1 MSDSRS
7 NLDNDLVRK
16 NHSKDESYD
25 ENKYK
30 YLLFTVGDELFGVPL
45 MGVREVVEPQPIKP
59 LPNTIDHFLGVINI
73 RGEIV
78 GVVDLRIRFSHEPK
92 DSALMAMIIFES
104 AVGPIAALVDKVES
118 VSVIDDEDV
127 DKNPNISSNFPIEY
141 LIGIGKIKDRLV
153 TLINL
158 NKVLGV
164 ETLNKFRASRV

>member
-1 MSDSRS
+1 VESKNSSD
-7 NLDNDLVRK
+7 NQQ
-16 NHSKDESYD
+16 SKIQDEVYD

-45 MGVREVVEPQPIKP
+45 MGVREVVEPQTIKP
-59 LPNTIDHFLGVINI
+59 LPNTIEHFLGVINI

-78 GVVDLRIRFSHEPK
+78 GVVDLRIRFLHEIKETPF
-92 DSALMAMIIFES
+92 LAMIIFES
-104 AVGPIAALVDKVES
+104 AVGPIAALVDRVES

-127 DKNPNISSNFPIEY
+127 DKNPNITSNFPIEY
-141 LIGIGKIKDRLV
+141 LIGIGKIKEKLV

-164 ETLNKFRASRV
+164 ETLNKFRATRV